1 MNCYVRYIGVVDKDD
16 QLHAVE
22 LTQGLN
28 IITGKSSTGK
38 SAILEIFDYCLG
50 SSEDTIPDGK
60 LTELGKTFFTV
71 LQFPTLTLVT
81 GRAAASKRCFL
92 REVTGPEA
100 DNILELMS
108 DVDYFFDDRHFIY
121 RDQFLKSLGKFFG
134 VTLEN
139 IDTDPMYKQITGAK
153 GATPSVRS
161 FPSFMLQHQN
171 LVANKH
177 AIFYRFDEKVKRDQA
192 IDHFKILMG
201 IVEEAY
207 FDVRKDLTDASYE
220 LRRVE
225 LKIPKDDK
233 AREAVTAK
241 FNGLLEQYQ
250 ALAGKPLFDMTAD
263 EIFIKPEEA
272 LRRMLTTPVSV
283 DGLADDYEKT
293 LNSLRDQK
301 AKLVAELRS
310 AVGRLNLL
318 DRSVEQAKGI
328 GTSYASLTV
337 PRSTNLD
344 HTFCPVCESHSDI
357 PEDQANKL
365 TQAIE
370 WLNTELR
377 LSSYARESL
386 GQESRD
392 LRKEIKDI
400 RLKLKDV
407 QAALKPFEEHEK
419 RVAEASSL
427 EDAPKKTKLLLEI
440 AIDNFIENR
449 PSDLKEMKAYWE
461 EQVKKYQA
469 QVDAYDVE
477 IEMDRLARDIN
488 KKMKE
493 IGQRFHF
500 EETYRKG
507 SLRFD
512 VNTFDLWHE
521 KEAHKKV
528 FLRSMGSG
536 ANWVYSH
543 LTLFMALHYQFAA
556 RADKCAIPPILF
568 LDQPTQVYFPSK
580 DEGEEFEA
588 ENLRA
593 EDTRGVELHDD
604 IDAVSNMFTQL
615 AKFCDD
621 TARETGVMPQ
631 IIVCDHADGLD
642 LGLDYNFK
650 DFVRAKWRHRGF
662 IAD

>member
-60 LTELGKTFFTV
+60 LTERGKTFFTV

-92 REVTGPEA
+92 REVTGTEA

-108 DVDYFFDDRHFIY
+108 HVEYFFDDRYYIPK
-121 RDQFLKSLGKFFG
+121 DQFLKSLGKFFG

-207 FDVRKDLTDASYE
+207 FDVRKDLTEASYE

-233 AREAVTAK
+233 AREEVIAK
-241 FNGLLEQYQ
+241 FNRLLEQYQ

-263 EIFIKPEEA
+263 EIFIKPKEA
-272 LRRMLTTPVSV
+272 LRRMLATPVSV

-301 AKLVAELRS
+301 AKLVADLRS
-310 AVGRLNLL
+310 AIGRLNLL
-318 DRSVEQAKGI
+318 ERSVEQAKGI
-328 GTSYASLTV
+328 GTSYAALTV

-370 WLNTELR
+370 WLNTELK

-392 LRKEIKDI
+392 LRKEIKEL

-407 QAALKPFEEHEK
+407 QVALKPFEEHEK

-427 EDAPKKTKLLLEI
+427 EDAPKKIKLLLEI
-440 AIDNFIENR
+440 AIDKFIENP

-493 IGQRFHF
+493 IGQQFHF
-500 EETYRKG
+500 EETYKKG

-593 EDTRGVELHDD
+593 EDTKGVELHDD

-631 IIVCDHADGLD
+631 IIVCDHADGLE

>member
-1 MNCYVRYIGVVDKDD
+1 MNCYVRYIGVVDKDKR
-16 QLHAVE
+16 LHSVR
-22 LTQGLN
+22 LTRGLN

-60 LTELGKTFFTV
+60 LTERGDTFFTV
-71 LQFPTLTLVT
+71 LQFSNLTLVLA
-81 GRAAASKRCFL
+81 RAAASKRCFL
-92 REVTGPEA
+92 REVTGLEA
-100 DNILELMS
+100 ENVLELMGH
-108 DVDYFFDDRHFIY
+108 VEYFFDNRFYIHKDA
-121 RDQFLKSLGKFFG
+121 FLKSLGKYFG

-139 IDTDPMYKQITGAK
+139 IDTDPMYKEVTGSK

-192 IDHFKILMG
+192 IDHFKIFMG
-201 IVEEAY
+201 IVKEEY
-207 FDVRKDLTDASYE
+207 FDIAKDLTEAAYE

-225 LKIPKDDK
+225 LKIPKNEK
-233 AREAVTAK
+233 VREETVGK
-241 FNGLLEQYQ
+241 FEKLLTEYQ
-250 ALAGKPLFDMTAD
+250 ALAGSPLFEMTAD
-263 EIFIKPEEA
+263 EIFIKPSQA
-272 LRRMLTTPVSV
+272 LNLMKGTPVTV

-301 AKLVAELRS
+301 VKLVVDLRS
-310 AVGRLNLL
+310 AIGRLNLL
-318 DRSVEQAKGI
+318 ERSVEQAKGI
-328 GTSYASLTV
+328 GASYASLTI
-337 PRSTNLD
+337 PRSTNLE

-370 WLNTELR
+370 WLNTELK
-377 LSSYARESL
+377 LSSFARESL

-392 LRKEIKDI
+392 LRKDIKEL
-400 RLKLKDV
+400 RQKLKVV
-407 QAALKPFEEHEK
+407 QTALKPFEDQEK
-419 RVAEASSL
+419 LLAQASSL

-440 AIDNFIENR
+440 EIDKFIENP
-449 PSDLKEMKAYWE
+449 PSDLKKMRDYWE
-461 EQVKKYQA
+461 KQVKKFQGLL
-469 QVDAYDVE
+469 DEYDVD
-477 IEMDRLARDIN
+477 IELDRLSKDIN

-493 IGQRFHF
+493 LGRNFHF
-500 EETYRKG
+500 EETYKTG
-507 SLRFD
+507 ALKFD
-512 VNTFDLWHE
+512 VNSFDLWHE
-521 KEAHKKV
+521 KEAFKKV

-556 RADKCAIPPILF
+556 RADKCKIPPILF

-580 DEGEEFEA
+580 DEGKIFVA
-588 ENLRA
+588 ANLRPDDA
-593 EDTRGVELHDD
+593 KVELHDD

-615 AKFCDD
+615 ARFCDD
-621 TARETGVMPQ
+621 TAKETGMRPQ

-642 LGLDYNFK
+642 LGEGYNFG
-650 DFVRAKWRHRGF
+650 DFVREKWRSRGF

>member
-16 QLHAVE
+16 RIHAVE
-22 LTQGLN
+22 FTQGLN

-60 LTELGKTFFTV
+60 LTERGKTFFTV

-81 GRAAASKRCFL
+81 GRTAASKRCFL
-92 REVTGPEA
+92 REVTGREA
-100 DNILELMS
+100 DKILEVMGR
-108 DVDYFFDDRHFIY
+108 VEYFFDERYYIHK
-121 RDQFLKSLGKFFG
+121 DQFLKSLGKFFG
-134 VTLEN
+134 ITMEN
-139 IDTDPMYKQITGAK
+139 IDKDPMYKQVTGAK

-201 IVEEAY
+201 IVKEDY
-207 FDVRKDLTDASYE
+207 FDVYKDLTEASYE

-233 AREAVTAK
+233 AREVAIAK
-241 FNGLLEQYQ
+241 FNRLLDQYQ

-263 EIFIKPEEA
+263 EIFLKPKEA
-272 LRRMLTTPVSV
+272 LRLMLATPVYV

-310 AVGRLNLL
+310 AIGRLNLL
-318 DRSVEQAKGI
+318 ERSVEQVKGI
-328 GTSYASLTV
+328 GTSYASLAV
-337 PRSTNLD
+337 PRSTSFA

-370 WLNTELR
+370 WLNNELR

-392 LRKEIKDI
+392 LRKEIKEI
-400 RLKLKDV
+400 RLKLKSV
-407 QAALKPFEEHEK
+407 QTSLKPFEEHDR

-427 EDAPKKTKLLLEI
+427 EDAPK
-440 AIDNFIENR
+440 R
-449 PSDLKEMKAYWE
+449 PSCYL
-461 EQVKKYQA
+461 
-469 QVDAYDVE
+469 
-477 IEMDRLARDIN
+477 RL
-488 KKMKE
+488 
-493 IGQRFHF
+493 
-500 EETYRKG
+500 
-507 SLRFD
+507 L
-512 VNTFDLWHE
+512 
-521 KEAHKKV
+521 
-528 FLRSMGSG
+528 
-536 ANWVYSH
+536 
-543 LTLFMALHYQFAA
+543 
-556 RADKCAIPPILF
+556 
-568 LDQPTQVYFPSK
+568 
-580 DEGEEFEA
+580 
-588 ENLRA
+588 
-593 EDTRGVELHDD
+593 
-604 IDAVSNMFTQL
+604 
-615 AKFCDD
+615 
-621 TARETGVMPQ
+621 
-631 IIVCDHADGLD
+631 
-642 LGLDYNFK
+642 
-650 DFVRAKWRHRGF
+650 
-662 IAD
+662 

>member
-60 LTELGKTFFTV
+60 LTERGKTFFTV

-108 DVDYFFDDRHFIY
+108 HVDYFFDDRHYIHK
-121 RDQFLKSLGKFFG
+121 DQFLKSLGKFFG

-233 AREAVTAK
+233 AREEVIAK
-241 FNGLLEQYQ
+241 FNVLLEQYQ

-263 EIFIKPEEA
+263 EIFIKPKEA

-310 AVGRLNLL
+310 AIGRLNLL

-370 WLNTELR
+370 WLNTELK

-440 AIDNFIENR
+440 AIDKFIENP
-449 PSDLKEMKAYWE
+449 PSDLKKMKAYWE

-500 EETYRKG
+500 EEAYKRG

-593 EDTRGVELHDD
+593 EDTRGVELHDG

-631 IIVCDHADGLD
+631 IIVCDHADGLE

-662 IAD
+662 IAG

>member
-16 QLHAVE
+16 QLHFVE
-22 LTQGLN
+22 FTRGLN

-50 SSEDTIPDGK
+50 SSEDTIPNGK
-60 LTELGKTFFTV
+60 LTERGKIFFTV
-71 LQFPTLTLVT
+71 LQFPTLSLVI

-92 REVTGPEA
+92 REVSGPEA
-100 DNILELMS
+100 SNILEL
-108 DVDYFFDDRHFIY
+108 VGRVEYFFDERHSIHK
-121 RDQFLKSLGKFFG
+121 DQFLKSLGNFFG
-134 VTLEN
+134 ITLEN
-139 IDTDPMYKQITGAK
+139 IDTDPMYKQVTGAK

-161 FPSFMLQHQN
+161 FPTFMLQHQN

-192 IDHFKILMG
+192 INHFKILMG
-201 IVEEAY
+201 IVKEEY
-207 FDVRKDLTDASYE
+207 FDVYKDLTEASYE
-220 LRRVE
+220 LRRVT

-233 AREAVTAK
+233 AREEVIAK
-241 FNGLLEQYQ
+241 FNMLLEQYQ

-263 EIFIKPEEA
+263 EIFLRPEEA
-272 LRRMLTTPVSV
+272 LRLMLATSVSV

-301 AKLVAELRS
+301 AKFVAELRL
-310 AVGRLNLL
+310 AIGRLNLL
-318 DRSVEQAKGI
+318 ERSVEQAGGI

-337 PRSTNLD
+337 PRSTSLE

-370 WLNTELR
+370 WLNTELK
-377 LSSYARESL
+377 LSSYARQSL
-386 GQESRD
+386 GQEGRE
-392 LRKEIKDI
+392 LRKEIKEI
-400 RLKLKDV
+400 RLKLKNV
-407 QAALKPFEEHEK
+407 QTSLKPFEEHEK
-419 RVAEASSL
+419 RIAEASSL
-427 EDAPKKTKLLLEI
+427 EDAPKKAKLLLEI
-440 AIDNFIENR
+440 AIDKFIENP
-449 PSDLKEMKAYWE
+449 PSDLKKMKEYWE
-461 EQVKKYQA
+461 EQVKKCQEIL
-469 QVDAYDVE
+469 DKYDVE
-477 IEMDRLARDIN
+477 IEMERLARDIN

-493 IGQRFHF
+493 IGQQFHF
-500 EETYRKG
+500 EETYKKG
-507 SLRFD
+507 ALRFD

-580 DEGEEFEA
+580 DEGDEFDA
-588 ENLRA
+588 ENLRS
-593 EDTRGVELHDD
+593 EDGKGSELHDD
-604 IDAVSNMFTQL
+604 IDAVSNMFTQM

-621 TARETGVMPQ
+621 TARETGMVPQ

-642 LGLDYNFK
+642 LGQGYKFQ
-650 DFVRAKWRHRGF
+650 DFVRARWRHRGF
-662 IAD
+662 IVD

>member
-16 QLHAVE
+16 RIHAVE
-22 LTQGLN
+22 FTRGLN

-60 LTELGKTFFTV
+60 LTERGKTFFTV

-81 GRAAASKRCFL
+81 GRTAASKRCFL
-92 REVTGPEA
+92 REVTGTEA
-100 DNILELMS
+100 DNILELMGH
-108 DVDYFFDDRHFIY
+108 VEYFFDERHYIHK
-121 RDQFLKSLGKFFG
+121 DQFLKSLGKFFG
-134 VTLEN
+134 ITMEN
-139 IDTDPMYKQITGAK
+139 IDTDPMYKQVTGAK

-201 IVEEAY
+201 IVKEDY
-207 FDVRKDLTDASYE
+207 FDVYKDLTEASYE

-233 AREAVTAK
+233 AREMAIAK
-241 FNGLLEQYQ
+241 FNRLLNQYQ

-263 EIFIKPEEA
+263 EIFLKPKEA
-272 LRRMLTTPVSV
+272 LRFMLATPVFV

-310 AVGRLNLL
+310 AIGRLNLL
-318 DRSVEQAKGI
+318 ERSVEQVKGI

-337 PRSTNLD
+337 PRSTSFD

-392 LRKEIKDI
+392 LRKEIKEI
-400 RLKLKDV
+400 RLKLKSV
-407 QAALKPFEEHEK
+407 QTSLKPFEEHDR

-427 EDAPKKTKLLLEI
+427 EDAPKKAKLLLEI
-440 AIDNFIENR
+440 AIDEFIENP
-449 PSDLKEMKAYWE
+449 PSDLKKMKAYWA
-461 EQVKKYQA
+461 EQVKKYQELL
-469 QVDAYDVE
+469 DKYDVD
-477 IEMDRLARDIN
+477 IELDRLSRDIN

-512 VNTFDLWHE
+512 INTFDLWHE

-556 RADKCAIPPILF
+556 RGDKCAIPPILF

-593 EDTRGVELHDD
+593 EDTQGVELHDD
-604 IDAVSNMFTQL
+604 IDAVSNMFTQM
-615 AKFCDD
+615 AHFCDD

-631 IIVCDHADGLD
+631 IIVCDHADGLN
-642 LGLDYNFK
+642 LGQGYNFK

>member
-1 MNCYVRYIGVVDKDD
+1 MNCYVRYIGVVDKDKR
-16 QLHAVE
+16 LHTVE
-22 LTQGLN
+22 FTRGLN

-60 LTELGKTFFTV
+60 LTERGDTFFTV
-71 LQFPTLTLVT
+71 LQFPSLTLVLA
-81 GRAAASKRCFL
+81 RAAASKRCFL

-100 DNILELMS
+100 ENVLELMGH
-108 DVDYFFDDRHFIY
+108 VEYFFDDRYYIHK
-121 RDQFLKSLGKFFG
+121 DQFLKSLGKYFG

-139 IDTDPMYKQITGAK
+139 IDKDPMYKEVTGSK

-192 IDHFKILMG
+192 IEHFKIFMG
-201 IVEEAY
+201 IVKEEY
-207 FDVRKDLTDASYE
+207 FDIAKDLTEAAYE

-225 LKIPKDDK
+225 LKIPKDEK
-233 AREAVTAK
+233 VREETVGK
-241 FNGLLEQYQ
+241 FEKLLAEYQ
-250 ALAGKPLFDMTAD
+250 ALAGVPLFEMTAD
-263 EIFIKPEEA
+263 EIFIKPSQA
-272 LRRMLTTPVSV
+272 LRLMKGTPVTV

-301 AKLVAELRS
+301 AKHVADLRS
-310 AVGRLNLL
+310 AIGRLNLL
-318 DRSVEQAKGI
+318 ERSVEQAKGI
-328 GTSYASLTV
+328 GASYASLTI
-337 PRSTNLD
+337 PRSTNLEQ
-344 HTFCPVCESHSDI
+344 TFCPVCESHSDI

-370 WLNTELR
+370 WLNTELK
-377 LSSYARESL
+377 LSSFARESL

-392 LRKEIKDI
+392 LRKDIKDF
-400 RLKLKDV
+400 RQKLKEV
-407 QAALKPFEEHEK
+407 QTSLKPFEEQEK
-419 RVAEASSL
+419 RLAQASSL

-440 AIDNFIENR
+440 EIDKFIENP
-449 PSDLKEMKAYWE
+449 PSDLKKMKDYWE
-461 EQVKKYQA
+461 AQVKKYQA
-469 QVDAYDVE
+469 QLDEYDVD
-477 IEMDRLARDIN
+477 IELDRLARDIN

-493 IGQRFHF
+493 LGQKFHF
-500 EETYRKG
+500 EETYKTG
-507 SLRFD
+507 SLKFD
-512 VNTFDLWHE
+512 VNSFDLWHE
-521 KEAHKKV
+521 KEAFKKV

-556 RADKCAIPPILF
+556 RADKCKIPPILF

-580 DEGEEFEA
+580 DDGQVFVA
-588 ENLRA
+588 DNLRPD
-593 EDTRGVELHDD
+593 DTKGVALHDD

-621 TARETGVMPQ
+621 TAEQTGMRPQ

-642 LGLDYNFK
+642 LGEGYNFG
-650 DFVRAKWRHRGF
+650 DFVRQQWRTRGF

>member
-50 SSEDTIPDGK
+50 RSEDTIPDGK
-60 LTELGKTFFTV
+60 LTERGKTFFTV

-92 REVTGPEA
+92 REVTGTEA

-108 DVDYFFDDRHFIY
+108 HVEYFFDDRHYIPK
-121 RDQFLKSLGKFFG
+121 DQFLKSLGKFFG

-153 GATPSVRS
+153 GARPSVRS

-207 FDVRKDLTDASYE
+207 FDVRKDLTEASYE

-233 AREAVTAK
+233 AREEVIAK
-241 FNGLLEQYQ
+241 FNRLLEQYQ

-263 EIFIKPEEA
+263 EIFIKPKEA
-272 LRRMLTTPVSV
+272 LRRMLATPVSV

-293 LNSLRDQK
+293 LNTLRDQK
-301 AKLVAELRS
+301 AKLVADLRS
-310 AVGRLNLL
+310 AIGRLNLL
-318 DRSVEQAKGI
+318 ERSVEQAKGI
-328 GTSYASLTV
+328 GTSYAALTV

-370 WLNTELR
+370 WLNTELK

-392 LRKEIKDI
+392 LRKEIKEL

-407 QAALKPFEEHEK
+407 QVALKPFEEHEK

-440 AIDNFIENR
+440 AIDKFIDNP

-493 IGQRFHF
+493 IGQQFHF
-500 EETYRKG
+500 EETYKKG

-593 EDTRGVELHDD
+593 EDTKGVELHDD

-631 IIVCDHADGLD
+631 IIVCDHADGLE

>member
-1 MNCYVRYIGVVDKDD
+1 MNCYVRYIGVLDKDD

-22 LTQGLN
+22 FTRGLN

-38 SAILEIFDYCLG
+38 SAILEIFDYCMG

-60 LTELGKTFFTV
+60 LTERGKTFFTV
-71 LQFPTLTLVT
+71 LQFSTLTLVL

-92 REVTGPEA
+92 REVSGPEA
-100 DNILELMS
+100 ENILEVMGN
-108 DVDYFFDDRHFIY
+108 VEYFFADRYYIHK
-121 RDQFLKSLGKFFG
+121 DLFLKSLGKFFG

-139 IDTDPMYKQITGAK
+139 IDTDPMYKQVTGVK
-153 GATPSVRS
+153 RATPSVRS

-201 IVEEAY
+201 IVKEEY
-207 FDVRKDLTDASYE
+207 FDVYKDLTEASYE
-220 LRRVE
+220 LRRVA

-233 AREAVTAK
+233 AREDVIAE
-241 FNGLLEQYQ
+241 FNRLLEQYQ
-250 ALAGKPLFDMTAD
+250 ALAGKPMFDMMAD
-263 EIFIKPEEA
+263 EIFLKPKEA
-272 LRRMLTTPVSV
+272 LRLMLATPVSV

-301 AKLVAELRS
+301 AKLVADLRL
-310 AVGRLNLL
+310 AIGRLNLL
-318 DRSVEQAKGI
+318 ERSVEQANGI
-328 GTSYASLTV
+328 GTSYASLSV

-344 HTFCPVCESHSDI
+344 NTFCPVCESHSDI

-370 WLNTELR
+370 WLNTELK

-392 LRKEIKDI
+392 LRKEITEI
-400 RLKLKDV
+400 RLKLKNV
-407 QAALKPFEEHEK
+407 QTSLMPFEDHEK
-419 RVAEASSL
+419 RVAEANAL
-427 EDAPKKTKLLLEI
+427 EDAPKKAKLLLEI
-440 AIDNFIENR
+440 AIDKFIENP
-449 PSDLKEMKAYWE
+449 PSDLKKMKEYWE
-461 EQVKKYQA
+461 GQVKKYQELL
-469 QVDAYDVE
+469 DKYDVE
-477 IEMDRLARDIN
+477 VEMDRLARDIN

-500 EETYRKG
+500 EDTYKKG

-593 EDTRGVELHDD
+593 EDTLGVELHDD

-621 TARETGVMPQ
+621 TVRETAVMPQ
-631 IIVCDHADGLD
+631 IIVCDHADGLE
-642 LGLDYNFK
+642 LGQGYNFN

>member
-60 LTELGKTFFTV
+60 LTERGKTFFTV

-100 DNILELMS
+100 DNILELMGH
-108 DVDYFFDDRHFIY
+108 VDYFFDDRHFIHK
-121 RDQFLKSLGKFFG
+121 DQFLKSLGKFFG

-153 GATPSVRS
+153 SATPSVRS

-233 AREAVTAK
+233 AREEVIAK

-263 EIFIKPEEA
+263 EIFIKPKEA

-310 AVGRLNLL
+310 AIGRLNLL

-370 WLNTELR
+370 WLNTELK

-440 AIDNFIENR
+440 AIDKFIENP

-461 EQVKKYQA
+461 AQVKKYQA

-493 IGQRFHF
+493 IGQQFHF
-500 EETYRKG
+500 EETYKKG
-507 SLRFD
+507 TLRFD

-556 RADKCAIPPILF
+556 RAEKCAIPPILF

-593 EDTRGVELHDD
+593 EDTQGVELHDD

>member
-16 QLHAVE
+16 RIHAVE
-22 LTQGLN
+22 FTRGLN

-60 LTELGKTFFTV
+60 LTERGKTFFTV

-81 GRAAASKRCFL
+81 GRTAASKRCFL
-92 REVTGPEA
+92 REVTGREA
-100 DNILELMS
+100 DKILEVMGR
-108 DVDYFFDDRHFIY
+108 VEYFFDERYYIHK
-121 RDQFLKSLGKFFG
+121 DQFLKSLGKFFG
-134 VTLEN
+134 ITMEN
-139 IDTDPMYKQITGAK
+139 IDKDPMYKQVTGAK

-192 IDHFKILMG
+192 I
-201 IVEEAY
+201 
-207 FDVRKDLTDASYE
+207 
-220 LRRVE
+220 
-225 LKIPKDDK
+225 
-233 AREAVTAK
+233 
-241 FNGLLEQYQ
+241 
-250 ALAGKPLFDMTAD
+250 
-263 EIFIKPEEA
+263 
-272 LRRMLTTPVSV
+272 
-283 DGLADDYEKT
+283 
-293 LNSLRDQK
+293 
-301 AKLVAELRS
+301 
-310 AVGRLNLL
+310 
-318 DRSVEQAKGI
+318 
-328 GTSYASLTV
+328 
-337 PRSTNLD
+337 
-344 HTFCPVCESHSDI
+344 
-357 PEDQANKL
+357 
-365 TQAIE
+365 E

-392 LRKEIKDI
+392 LRKEIKEI
-400 RLKLKDV
+400 RLKLKSV
-407 QAALKPFEEHEK
+407 QTSLKPFEEHDR

-427 EDAPKKTKLLLEI
+427 EDAPKKAKLLLEI
-440 AIDNFIENR
+440 AIDEFIENP
-449 PSDLKEMKAYWE
+449 PSDLKKMKEYWA
-461 EQVKKYQA
+461 EQVKKYQELL
-469 QVDAYDVE
+469 DKYDVD
-477 IEMDRLARDIN
+477 IELDRLSRDIN

-512 VNTFDLWHE
+512 INTFDLWHE

-556 RADKCAIPPILF
+556 RGDKCAIPPILF

-593 EDTRGVELHDD
+593 EDTQGVELHDD
-604 IDAVSNMFTQL
+604 IDAVSNMFTQM

-621 TARETGVMPQ
+621 TAHETGVMPQ
-631 IIVCDHADGLD
+631 IIVCDHADGLN
-642 LGLDYNFK
+642 LGQGYNFK

>member
-1 MNCYVRYIGVVDKDD
+1 MNCYVRYIGVVDKDKR
-16 QLHAVE
+16 LHSVE
-22 LTQGLN
+22 FTRGLN

-60 LTELGKTFFTV
+60 LTERGDTFFTV
-71 LQFPTLTLVT
+71 LQFPSLTLVVA
-81 GRAAASKRCFL
+81 RAAASKRCFL

-100 DNILELMS
+100 ENVLELMGH
-108 DVDYFFDDRHFIY
+108 VEYFFDNRFYIHKDA
-121 RDQFLKSLGKFFG
+121 FLKSLGKYFG
-134 VTLEN
+134 VTLES
-139 IDTDPMYKQITGAK
+139 IDKDPMYKEITGSK

-192 IDHFKILMG
+192 IDHFKIFMG
-201 IVEEAY
+201 IVKEEY
-207 FDVRKDLTDASYE
+207 FDIAKDLTEAAYE

-225 LKIPKDDK
+225 LKIPKDEK
-233 AREAVTAK
+233 VREETVEK
-241 FNGLLEQYQ
+241 FEKLLTEYR
-250 ALAGKPLFDMTAD
+250 ALAGVPLFEMTAD
-263 EIFIKPEEA
+263 EIFIKPSQA
-272 LRRMLTTPVSV
+272 LNLMKGTPVTV

-301 AKLVAELRS
+301 AKHVADLRS
-310 AVGRLNLL
+310 AIGRLNLL
-318 DRSVEQAKGI
+318 ERSVEQAKGV
-328 GTSYASLTV
+328 GASYASLTI
-337 PRSTNLD
+337 PRSTNLE

-370 WLNTELR
+370 WLNAELK
-377 LSSYARESL
+377 LSSFARESL

-392 LRKEIKDI
+392 LRKDIKEL
-400 RLKLKDV
+400 RQKLKEV
-407 QAALKPFEEHEK
+407 QTALKPFEDQEK
-419 RVAEASSL
+419 RLAQASSL

-440 AIDNFIENR
+440 EIDKFIENP
-449 PSDLKEMKAYWE
+449 PSDLKKMRDYWE
-461 EQVKKYQA
+461 KQVKKYQGLL
-469 QVDAYDVE
+469 DEYDVD
-477 IEMDRLARDIN
+477 IELDRLAKDIN

-493 IGQRFHF
+493 LGQNFHF
-500 EETYRKG
+500 EDTYKTG
-507 SLRFD
+507 SLKFD
-512 VNTFDLWHE
+512 VNSFDLWHE
-521 KEAHKKV
+521 KEAFKKV

-556 RADKCAIPPILF
+556 RADKCKIPPILF

-580 DEGEEFEA
+580 DEGKIFVA
-588 ENLRA
+588 ENLRPDDA
-593 EDTRGVELHDD
+593 KVELHDD

-621 TARETGVMPQ
+621 TAKQTGMRPQ
-631 IIVCDHADGLD
+631 IIVCDHADELD
-642 LGLDYNFK
+642 LGEGYNFG
-650 DFVRAKWRHRGF
+650 DFVREQWRTRGF

>member
-16 QLHAVE
+16 RIHAVE
-22 LTQGLN
+22 FTRGLN

-60 LTELGKTFFTV
+60 LTERGKTFFTV
-71 LQFPTLTLVT
+71 LQFPKLTLVL
-81 GRAAASKRCFL
+81 GRTAASKRCFL
-92 REVTGPEA
+92 REVTGTEA
-100 DNILELMS
+100 DNILELMGR
-108 DVDYFFDDRHFIY
+108 VEYFFDERYYIHK
-121 RDQFLKSLGKFFG
+121 DQFLKSLGKFFG
-134 VTLEN
+134 ITMEN
-139 IDTDPMYKQITGAK
+139 IDTDPMYKQVTGAK

-201 IVEEAY
+201 IVKEDY
-207 FDVRKDLTDASYE
+207 FDVYKDLTEASYE

-233 AREAVTAK
+233 AREMAIAK
-241 FNGLLEQYQ
+241 FNRLLDQYQ

-263 EIFIKPEEA
+263 EIFLKPKEA
-272 LRRMLTTPVSV
+272 LRLMLATPVYV
-283 DGLADDYEKT
+283 DGLADDYERT
-293 LNSLRDQK
+293 LNTLRDQK

-310 AVGRLNLL
+310 AIGRLNLL
-318 DRSVEQAKGI
+318 ERSVEQVKGI

-337 PRSTNLD
+337 PRSTSFD
-344 HTFCPVCESHSDI
+344 HTFCPICESHSDI

-392 LRKEIKDI
+392 LRKEIKEI
-400 RLKLKDV
+400 RLKLKSV
-407 QAALKPFEEHEK
+407 QTSLKPFEEHDR

-427 EDAPKKTKLLLEI
+427 EDAPKKAKLLLEI
-440 AIDNFIENR
+440 AIDEFIENP
-449 PSDLKEMKAYWE
+449 PSDLKKMKEYWA
-461 EQVKKYQA
+461 EQVKKYQGLL
-469 QVDAYDVE
+469 DKYDVD
-477 IEMDRLARDIN
+477 IELDRLSRDIN

-512 VNTFDLWHE
+512 INTFDLWHE

-556 RADKCAIPPILF
+556 RGDECAIPPILF

-593 EDTRGVELHDD
+593 EDTQGVELHDD
-604 IDAVSNMFTQL
+604 IDAVSNMFTQM

-621 TARETGVMPQ
+621 TAHETGVMPQ
-631 IIVCDHADGLD
+631 IIVCDHADGLN
-642 LGLDYNFK
+642 LGQGYNFK

-662 IAD
+662 IVD